1 MLRFREHYILKRMVI
16 CYEQPTGERFRL
28 AAQITALL
36 LLFISVCPTA
46 HPHSDLQLQIDEL
59 TVQLEHEPGNVDLL
73 LRRGDLQRRHENWD
87 LARTD
92 FKRVREIQPENETV
106 DWFEG
111 RLEVQ
116 SGHPSEG
123 VRYLDRFLLT
133 NPLQLIALQNRAQ
146 GYLLLDQ
153 PVLAAKDLQVVIR
166 ESDKPAPSI
175 YSACALAFVEAGPGY
190 FPAAMDVVLKGLLIF
205 PTEIMLTG
213 IATDLS
219 LAQSDTE
226 TASGLL
232 AQLPDS
238 IQQLPQWQTRIALLD
253 CQKGQNT
260 SAAQRFTKVMEVSP
274 KSRNTPDLLSEK
286 WLARL
291 ASEPSAENCQAA
303 ALEILNSH

>member
-1 MLRFREHYILKRMVI
+1 M
-16 CYEQPTGERFRL
+16 

-133 NPLQLIALQNRAQ
+133 NPLQPIALQNRAQ

-226 TASGLL
+226 TARVCSLNYLTLFSSCHNGKPGSRCWIARKARRQVPHKGL
-232 AQLPDS
+232 PR
-238 IQQLPQWQTRIALLD
+238 PW
-253 CQKGQNT
+253 
-260 SAAQRFTKVMEVSP
+260 
-274 KSRNTPDLLSEK
+274 KSRQNHETHRICYPRNGWPGLPVSQALK
-286 WLARL
+286 IARL
-291 ASEPSAENCQAA
+291 
-303 ALEILNSH
+303 LLLRF